1 LEESSIEISPETT
14 SRKMVTMLKRNVP
27 MDTKKML
34 SRGLVTFVCAT
45 SLIGVAIG
53 LVPDAIAAKSTFRPG
68 LYVGK
73 TSQGEAV
80 KLKVVGCGTKQCL
93 ETPNEEAYFSVDLS
107 CGSSGQTEEEII
119 YLPKNTIAKSG
130 MVDALGGLKP
140 GSTVK
145 IKVARN
151 GTLAGQIHVAETL
164 ETGTKCDSGEVTLKA
179 KIGGTAR

>member
-1 LEESSIEISPETT
+1 
-14 SRKMVTMLKRNVP
+14 MVTMLKRNAP
-27 MDTKKML
+27 MGPKKML
-34 SRGLVTFVCAT
+34 TRGVVAVACGASLV
-45 SLIGVAIG
+45 GVAIG
-53 LVPDAIAAKSTFRPG
+53 VVPEAIAAKSTFRPG

-130 MVDALGGLKP
+130 SVDVLGGLKP
-140 GSTVK
+140 GAKVM

-151 GTLAGQIHVAETL
+151 GTLAGQIHLQETL
-164 ETGTKCDSGEVTLKA
+164 ETGTKCDSGAVTLKA
-179 KIGGTAR
+179 KIGGTAK